1 MPCYQPRVNNEES
14 SYDLMRCEVRVKN
27 SERLIKQLEAMK
39 IELEE
44 ELEGSEEA
52 REALKHDMELANQ
65 KIIELEENLFESK
78 TI

>member
-1 MPCYQPRVNNEES
+1 MANNIT
-14 SYDLMRCEVRVKN
+14 DAGDTHAKQKA
-27 SERLIKQLEAMK
+27 LIKQLEAMK

>member
-1 MPCYQPRVNNEES
+1 LANNIT
-14 SYDLMRCEVRVKN
+14 DAGDTHAQQKA
-27 SERLIKQLEAMK
+27 LIKQLEAMK